1 MERITFNSN
10 RVWIAERAEDP
21 DALYAKILICDF
33 SVNLNNVQLERS
45 TINNWLPT
53 LLNQPLVGKIV
64 VKSDGTKDFSGHNAH
79 IVVRQD
85 ENGNDYENV
94 EFDTSAFGSII
105 DAQIENIDGSDC
117 IVATAKIWT
126 RFYDACQIIV
136 DRVAGGTLNTS
147 WEIVVEDSEMR
158 LAEGKLTKVIKAG
171 RFIGHALLAAD
182 VFPAYPCSGLLDV
195 AEKDSDVELLSAVL
209 KGLIDVANDGKEE
222 KIMKKNK
229 DEITLDEAA
238 MTVVVEDGQ
247 PVTEPVVTENSTGE
261 DNEAEKKKCKGCA
274 EQTAS
279 LTMDDLYY
287 KLREACRYVLD
298 KWCWIWFVFPEEHVA
313 WVEVEGRK
321 SELDYMVFNYTV
333 VDDVVTVDAGVPMTL
348 SVSVSEI
355 NSKMSELNSALATA
369 NETIENLNKTVA
381 SLEPYRIAH
390 EQAEAERIKREH
402 DAAVAELRQYV
413 VDSHR
418 FNDEE
423 LAEKTDVSNL
433 IDALDKT
440 AINNMI
446 AERLIAELRDKKPE
460 VQVSSAVNT
469 VGAKVTLEP
478 NEVEIDKASEFR
490 SWLTR

>member
-10 RVWIAERAEDP
+10 RVWIAERSEDP

-64 VKSDGTKDFSGHNAH
+64 IKSDGTKDFSGHNAH

-209 KGLIDVANDGKEE
+209 KGLIDVANAGKEE
-222 KIMKKNK
+222 EIMKKNK

-238 MTVVVEDGQ
+238 MTVVVEDEQ
-247 PVTEPVVTENSTGE
+247 PVTESVVTEGGAGE
-261 DNEAEKKKCKGCA
+261 DSEAEKKKCKGCA
-274 EQTAS
+274 EDNTHDEDGS
-279 LTMDDLYY
+279 GEDELSIL
-287 KLREACRYVLD
+287 
-298 KWCWIWFVFPEEHVA
+298 
-313 WVEVEGRK
+313 K
-321 SELDYMVFNYTV
+321 SK
-333 VDDVVTVDAGVPMTL
+333 VD
-348 SVSVSEI
+348 
-355 NSKMSELNSALATA
+355 ELNSALATA

-460 VQVSSAVNT
+460 VQVSSVVNT

-478 NEVEIDKASEFR
+478 NEVKIDKASEFR